1 MPKRTDA
8 IEHDLG
14 LLDSILDGQRVKDI
28 KFKYLDRIVDG

>member
-14 LLDSILDGQRVKDI
+14 LLDSILYGQRVKDI
-28 KFKYLDRIVDG
+28 EFEYLDGIVDG